1 MLSEYS
7 TASKQTSKAALVV
20 SSYATSS
27 LASHLKQAFL
37 DGALKSDDLA
47 VQTLLHEADAIVDQA
62 LQATT
67 IELVEELAEWFAG
80 GGEDPWSACRLLD
93 SLGSFAV

>member
-1 MLSEYS
+1 M
-7 TASKQTSKAALVV
+7 V

-27 LASHLKQAFL
+27 LASHWKQAFL